1 MNVRTL
7 CLAILHHR
15 EATGYEIRKLS
26 TEGAY
31 AYFVDASFGS
41 IYPALAKLEDD
52 GLVSCRMEQQV
63 GKPPRKVYS
72 INEKGRAELR
82 ANLQE
87 PPKRD
92 VYKSEFLM
100 ISMCAEL
107 IDPVDMERAFDH
119 HTEQVRGE
127 LQHMKE
133 LGAELPDGPC
143 NWMQAFGQSCLNH
156 HLQWLMDNRER
167 VIASAGQS
175 CMDATQMP
183 QAGDDVQPA
192 KADEV
197 A

>member
-92 VYKSEFLM
+92 TYKSEFLM
-100 ISMCAEL
+100 IGMCAEL
-107 IDPVDMERAFDH
+107 IDPEDMARAFDH

-127 LQHMKE
+127 VQHMEE
-133 LGAELPDGPC
+133 LSAAMPDGPG
-143 NWMQAFGQSCLNH
+143 NWMQAFGHSCLNH
-156 HLQWLMDNRER
+156 HLQWLMDNRDMI
-167 VIASAGQS
+167 VASAGS
-175 CMDATQMP
+175 SKLDATQLP
-183 QAGDDVQPA
+183 PALDGVQAA
-192 KADEV
+192 ETDEV